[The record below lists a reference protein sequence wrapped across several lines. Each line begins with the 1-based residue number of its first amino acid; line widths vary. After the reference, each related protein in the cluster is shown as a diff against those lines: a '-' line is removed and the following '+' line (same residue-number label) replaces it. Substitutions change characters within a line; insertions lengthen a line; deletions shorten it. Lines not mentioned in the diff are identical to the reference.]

1 MKKIILSFTLLL
13 FICFSAAAQQKDGTT
28 RNWNT
33 SFSKTEQNQPEVK
46 IYPNPCKDNK
56 VTIELNNQ
64 ELSEIKI
71 KIEGAIKSL
80 PPQKLKIALDFLEDL
95 KVSDEDETLA
105 LLNDNS
111 FMEDYREAKEDIK
124 TGNTI
129 GWKDI
134 KRDV

>member
-1 MKKIILSFTLLL
+1 M
-13 FICFSAAAQQKDGTT
+13 
-28 RNWNT
+28 
-33 SFSKTEQNQPEVK
+33 
-46 IYPNPCKDNK
+46 
-56 VTIELNNQ
+56 

-95 KVSDEDETLA
+95 KISDEDETLA
-105 LLNDNS
+105 LLNDDS
-111 FMEDYREAKEDIK
+111 FMEDYREAKEDIR

-129 GWKDI
+129 SWKDI